1 AGEHVAHRSL
11 DARLRRRV
19 LGRRAETVY
28 DLEAR
33 DDLTQ
38 LALALSS
45 CIVGNDDDQ
54 VDVGDT
60 REAALGH
67 AAEEE
72 HAHQRMPALR
82 AGLDDRVEIGL
93 DAERK
98 LKAGHHITS
107 MSE

>member
-1 AGEHVAHRSL
+1 VAHRPL

-19 LGRRAETVY
+19 QGRRVETV
-28 DLEAR
+28 DGLEAR

-38 LALALSS
+38 LTLALSS
-45 CIVGNDDDQ
+45 CIVGNDDDE
-54 VDVGDT
+54 VHVGDT

-82 AGLDDRVEIGL
+82 AGLGPTV
-93 DAERK
+93 
-98 LKAGHHITS
+98 
-107 MSE
+107 